1 MKKFVFSLF
10 CILSVIILSSCHK
23 AVKSEQHGTSTLIV
37 KYDEATV
44 KTYQDIPIQAD
55 ETVLELLQSRTRVT
69 LKSGI
74 ITEIDGITQIES
86 SNLYWLFKVNDKL
99 ADKGVAEIKVKA
111 GSKIEFYLG
120 EFK

>member
-10 CILSVIILSSCHK
+10 SILSVIVLSSCHK
-23 AVKSEQHGTSTLIV
+23 DVKSEQHGTATLIV

-99 ADKGVAEIKVKA
+99 ADKGVAETTVKA

>member
-10 CILSVIILSSCHK
+10 CILSVIVLSYCHK
-23 AVKSEQHGTSTLIV
+23 AVKSEQHGTATLIV

-99 ADKGVAEIKVKA
+99 ADKGVAETKVKA